1 MTLNIIEGNE
11 KIALFDGMK
20 LTTNKDW
27 KRSYYCEYDNDG
39 SIKKEH
45 HQTKDGIFRTLRY
58 HESWEV
64 LMPVVEKIEEMG
76 YFTNA
81 VLMRSEKPA
90 KHFFSITD
98 RSHVCLA
105 DAYSDKKIDA
115 WYAAV
120 LKFIDW
126 YNQKSNG

>member
-1 MTLNIIEGNE
+1 MTPDIIQGNE
-11 KIALFDGMK
+11 KIARWMGWPTFK
-20 LTTNKDW
+20 QETTFLDVKFKEVARHWKFHDDW
-27 KRSYYCEYDNDG
+27 S
-39 SIKKEH
+39 
-45 HQTKDGIFRTLRY
+45 L
-58 HESWEV
+58 

-81 VLMRSEKPA
+81 VLMRSYKPA

-126 YNQKSNG
+126 YNQKK